1 MKPELFRY
9 QLFKAFQPRTLNPEP
24 LNLSKSKSSGFTL
37 LEVIIALI
45 VGSILGAIL
54 LEFLGQ
60 TVHKSFEPIKM
71 AQGSMELT
79 AIVEKMNTD
88 YKKQMLLS
96 LRSPILVS
104 DPLNDFKDAIE
115 NNTRK
120 YGDYTVSATWIE
132 FNPSGEPNQFV
143 ETADNNPLNHKIL
156 KVTVVHG
163 QQEITTLF
171 TR

>member
-1 MKPELFRY
+1 MKPLGN
-9 QLFKAFQPRTLNPEP
+9 FKGQPG
-24 LNLSKSKSSGFTL
+24 GFTL

-71 AQGSMELT
+71 AQGSTDLT

-132 FNPSGEPNQFV
+132 FNPSGEPNQFI

>member
-1 MKPELFRY
+1 MKP
-9 QLFKAFQPRTLNPEP
+9 AGILNGKPG
-24 LNLSKSKSSGFTL
+24 GFTL
-37 LEVIIALI
+37 LEVIVALI

-60 TVHKSFEPIKM
+60 TVHKSFVPVKM
-71 AQGSMELT
+71 AQEGTDLT

-104 DPLNDFKDAIE
+104 DPLSDFKDAIE
-115 NNTRK
+115 NNTRN

-132 FNPSGEPNQFV
+132 FSPNGEPNQFI

-163 QQEITTLF
+163 QHEITTLF

>member
-9 QLFKAFQPRTLNPEP
+9 QLFKAFQPRALNPEP
-24 LNLSKSKSSGFTL
+24 LTLGKSKSSGFTL

-79 AIVEKMNTD
+79 AIIEKMNAD
-88 YKKQMLLS
+88 YKKRLLLS
-96 LRSPILVS
+96 AN
-104 DPLNDFKDAIE
+104 PLNDFKNDVE
-115 NNTRK
+115 TGSTTSPLPY
-120 YGDYTVSATWIE
+120 YGDYTWSTSWIT
-132 FNPSGEPNQFV
+132 FDGSGNESQDV
-143 ETADNNPLNHKIL
+143 DPLNPFYHRVL
-156 KVTVVHG
+156 KVTVVRG
-163 QQEITTLF
+163 QHEITTLY

>member
-1 MKPELFRY
+1 MKPAGILKGE
-9 QLFKAFQPRTLNPEP
+9 PR
-24 LNLSKSKSSGFTL
+24 GFTL

-60 TVHKSFEPIKM
+60 TVHKSFVPIKM

-79 AIVEKMNTD
+79 AIVEKMNAD
-88 YKKQMLLS
+88 YKKQLMLS
-96 LRSPILVS
+96 N
-104 DPLNDFKDAIE
+104 DPLVELKSDID
-115 NNTRK
+115 NNTGN
-120 YGDYTVSATWIE
+120 YGDFSAATSWIK
-132 FNPSGEPNQFV
+132 FSGGTEI
-143 ETADNNPLNHKIL
+143 ADDGVGSDAHRVL

-163 QQEITTLF
+163 QHELTSLY

>member
-24 LNLSKSKSSGFTL
+24 LNLGKSKSSGFTL

-60 TVHKSFEPIKM
+60 TVHKSFVPIKM
-71 AQGSMELT
+71 AQESMQLT
-79 AIVEKMNTD
+79 AIVEKMTAD
-88 YKKQMLLS
+88 YKKQLAQS
-96 LRSPILVS
+96 ENPLV
-104 DPLNDFKDAIE
+104 DFKSDIE
-115 NNTRK
+115 NNTGN
-120 YGDYTVSATWIE
+120 YGDYTWSTSWIT
-132 FNPSGEPNQFV
+132 FDGSGNEAQ
-143 ETADNNPLNHKIL
+143 DNDPLSSFYHRVL
-156 KVTVVHG
+156 KVTVVRG
-163 QQEITTLF
+163 QHEITTLY